1 MPEPP
6 GHIRFFESLCQILS
20 LDFAEPFLD
29 ASVVNFNE
37 NSRFQDEETNRF
49 YLDNGK
55 EKLILPAMTFKSIV
69 SPESL
74 HPQPEAFKDA
84 EIAEES
90 PAAVLGKTTLLEF
103 SMIRLTTL
111 QKLTVVIPKLYAL
124 LYIVSN
130 NFSWNIIKLVKKD
143 SFL

>member
-1 MPEPP
+1 MSYSPD
-6 GHIRFFESLCQILS
+6 
-20 LDFAEPFLD
+20 DFIIPHFSYCI
-29 ASVVNFNE
+29 SVRAR
-37 NSRFQDEETNRF
+37 RFQDEETNRF

-90 PAAVLGKTTLLEF
+90 PAAVLGKTTLPEF

-111 QKLTVVIPKLYAL
+111 KKLTVVIPNRKYAHFL
-124 LYIVSN
+124 NKPAAIV
-130 NFSWNIIKLVKKD
+130 
-143 SFL
+143 

>member
-1 MPEPP
+1 MTP
-6 GHIRFFESLCQILS
+6 ILLISSRCLKLTLNLLQSLLQS
-20 LDFAEPFLD
+20 HFK
-29 ASVVNFNE
+29 VNFKVSE
-37 NSRFQDEETNRF
+37 VISCYSTT
-49 YLDNGK
+49 
-55 EKLILPAMTFKSIV
+55 MTFKSIV

-90 PAAVLGKTTLLEF
+90 PAAVLGKNTLPEF

-111 QKLTVVIPKLYAL
+111 QNLTVVILKLFAL

-130 NFSWNIIKLVKKD
+130 NFS
-143 SFL
+143 